1 MDLSTN
7 DARLALAK
15 KWAAKY
21 SLDPLVVCAVAE
33 QESAWNPFAVR
44 FEPAFL
50 SRYVKPQIPAAP
62 TTKEITRSCSFGLL
76 QIMGEVAIECGWKG
90 AF

>member
-15 KWAAKY
+15 KWATKY
-21 SLDPLVVCAVAE
+21 GLDPLIVCAVIE

-44 FEPAFL
+44 FEPEFL
-50 SRYVKPQIPAAP
+50 AR
-62 TTKEITRSCSFGLL
+62 
-76 QIMGEVAIECGWKG
+76 
-90 AF
+90 